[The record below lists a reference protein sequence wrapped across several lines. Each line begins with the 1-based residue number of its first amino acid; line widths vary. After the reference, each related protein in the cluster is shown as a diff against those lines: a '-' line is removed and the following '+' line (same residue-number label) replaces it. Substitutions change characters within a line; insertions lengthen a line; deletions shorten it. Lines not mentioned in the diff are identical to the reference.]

1 MAFQS
6 ILDTLSSTI
15 HRDTFSNPILE
26 SQIDPFR
33 KSINSFPYKIP
44 TTAINFFLNNGIA
57 VSGFGS
63 KPHPHPIHKT
73 LELNLLQNVW
83 PHLPTSPA
91 SVLFMKESKFKKL
104 QARNKHF
111 TTLLNYQVT
120 AKDSARYA
128 STCSDLPSTSS
139 CFMHDA
145 LMYFQPA
152 QIVDLFLRSPNLEKL
167 FASAIIPPESSFST
181 SFSFHPNIYR
191 FSVSSDKL
199 HYYLESNQ
207 AHSYTQPASAIQW
220 LRTTKIIHP
229 EVTLT
234 VSVLDSFGPLHH
246 ILIQRGEPPVS
257 PDEDQISFHHPD
269 AILLPSPN
277 DIRQNIAHRLVPTP
291 VYHALF
297 TYVRAVRTLRIT
309 DPAGFIRTQSN
320 KPEHSWVHSAAWDNL
335 QQFAVLTAPYRP
347 INHYFLFRSPLAR
360 FLHLIKT
367 HHFRIL
373 QFSAL
378 ASSAS
383 VLSGCYAASRLFL
396 SRISKLTLFRLP
408 IIAPPS
414 TLSSSLRAPFLSLE
428 RAVRPYLPFLRPF
441 PKPPLFSIELTP
453 RPSKF
458 FSLPVPPRFHGLF
471 PSSWL
476 HHPSVPRSFILFS
489 AALSLLPLALL
500 AYRWLSGP
508 DSPQSIHDEY
518 IRYFHPAPFHFTIQ
532 RSPLLVPEAIP
543 FLSNLVAPTAAAQ
556 TIPAIDFP
564 STNIETNPS
573 PALPQTSSL
582 PPPPP
587 PTGPALPS
595 QDFSSSTPSSPI
607 TPEPRLTPVPS
618 PSPPSASLPTPELP
632 EAIPPSSVTLP
643 TPQSRPAS
651 PAPVGSRIFALADP
665 THPPTPP
672 RTPSPERPPASLE
685 LTPDHL
691 GTFPTT
697 LPPVPEDSPLV
708 SPLEND
714 PSATGPIILFSEISP
729 RPFLNHSG
737 DFVTRRRS
745 HWNPP
750 LPPYPAG
757 TDCLLQA
764 VSKAISVPPATLW
777 NDLCHILP
785 DSLLTEPEIRTT
797 GLTTDHLTALASIH
811 LFSCTVYSPHGSGT
825 YGLEHAPNHFHI
837 IHTLNPPHFSFSP
850 GPPDHQIT
858 KPISGASSFHKA
870 LLDFRFNDQHLPFRK
885 IHRYTA
891 DPRRAKN
898 LVSNMKNGF
907 DGVLAQIDPAHPSKG
922 REAVLALDQSC
933 DVAPNN
939 RTVDAIH
946 LSGFAGCG
954 KTRPVSALLRRKDFS
969 HYRIAVPTTELR
981 AEWKTILNLPGPQ
994 SWRVSTWESALLKT
1008 ASILVIDEV
1017 YKLPRGYLDL
1027 ALIADPTIQLVIILG
1042 DPLQGE
1048 YHTTS
1053 PSSTNHHLSSEIHH
1067 LLPLIDLYCLWS
1079 YRIPQNVAEFFGVR
1093 SFNPSPG
1100 FAAYTRQINLN
1111 APVLACSA
1119 NTAKTLQQCGYHAI
1133 TIASSQG
1140 STYSKPLTILL
1151 DRNCNLLSPQHT
1163 LVALTRSRTGVFF
1176 SGDLSILSAA
1186 NHNPML
1192 ANFSSKTKID
1202 LSHTFPGIFNKLPCI
1217 TSPIT
1222 SRRPVLR
1229 AGSNPGSKHVLIP
1242 ANLAPPTNLPAF
1254 RPLPF
1259 ATKSVP
1265 AHQAQVR
1272 SFTPAANPVNTSICN
1287 PDFQGDVLLRS
1298 RILLGDGETNLPQV
1312 STHFVPPSRLPLH
1325 FDVPSAAPSSTPF
1338 EPTHFT
1344 PAPFEPVYPGADFLT
1359 MAATFMPAVDP
1370 TAKEILFRD
1379 QSSNQFP
1386 FLDHPNLLAPQP
1398 LSLLSPVH
1406 NSKHDPTLLPAS
1418 ISKRLRFRSSSHP
1431 YSITPQD
1438 TLLGTLLFQA
1448 HCRAYRRN
1456 PNVTVPFNPALF
1468 VECINLN
1475 EFAQLTSKTQKVI
1488 MANAFRSD
1496 PDWRWTSVRIFSKT
1510 QHKVNEGSIFG
1521 PWKACQTLALM
1532 HDALILL
1539 LGPVKKYQ
1547 RLIDNADRPPHIYIH
1562 AGHTPHELSDWCQNF
1577 LSSSHHV
1584 ANDYTSFDQS
1594 QHGEAVVFEA
1604 LKMARVSIPQNL
1616 IDLHCSIKTSIETQF
1631 GPLTCMRLTGEPGT
1645 YDDNTDYN
1653 LAVLHLQYHISSQPI
1668 LVSGDD
1674 SLIDSIPPVQ
1684 SSWPSIEPLLNLKFK
1699 TEVSRYGLFCGY
1711 YVGPEGACRS
1721 PLALFAKLAIAYD
1734 DGSHYEKLPSYI
1746 TEFSVGH
1753 ALGDLMWNL
1762 FPADQVLYQSANF
1775 DYFCRFATRS
1785 QKVLLRLGE
1794 PDPSAFDAIAQHL
1807 KHASYALFS
1816 LMTSSARSAY
1826 IKLKS
1831 KIHFPSNPEID
1842 RIQRELLSFSN
1853 PAACLTESQA
1863 SHPIDTHH
1871 PQLQSTL
1878 PPPLPTLR
1886 GGFCR
1891 PVHRPHSPPHSL
1903 SLKVT
1908 IPLSPT
1914 PLPSLKPPLPT
1925 SSSTPPMESALLS
1938 LLSSAIPA
1946 LLSKS
1951 SSSTS
1956 ADAALGQGPQPSV
1969 LPLPGTHDAVVSA
1982 PTPAPAPT
1990 HSLRPPPTLKPSRT
2004 DLIRHFQWNCYDLT
2018 GVETG
2023 TTIIEIVTKPIITNL
2038 AAPYQTA
2045 RLVSLDACLMPTHN
2059 AIKYPVT
2066 VEVLWAPASA
2076 SVPQDKIMATYGST
2090 RLVAGSLTNPS
2101 DHLSAPCDLA
2111 VCNPVVKSS
2120 VSFNDNPRLFIKFWE
2135 NADSKKLG
2143 INAPISASIF
2153 IRGSLELT
2161 APATC
2166 ATY

>member
-6 ILDTLSSTI
+6 ILDSLSSTI
-15 HRDTFSNPILE
+15 HRDTISNPILE

-33 KSINSFPYKIP
+33 QSIHAFPYRIP

-57 VSGFGS
+57 ISGFGS
-63 KPHPHPIHKT
+63 RPHPHPIHKT
-73 LELNLLQNVW
+73 LELNLLQTVW
-83 PHLPTSPA
+83 PSQATTPST
-91 SVLFMKESKFKKL
+91 VMFMKESKFRKL
-104 QARNKHF
+104 QNRNAQF

-120 AKDSARYA
+120 ARDSARYT
-128 STCSDLPSTSS
+128 STSLDLPSTST

-145 LMYFQPA
+145 IMYFEPA
-152 QIVDLFLRSPNLEKL
+152 QIVDLFLRSPTLEKL

-181 SFSFHPNIYR
+181 NFSFHPNIYR
-191 FSVSSDKL
+191 FSVSDGKL

-229 EVTLT
+229 SVTLT
-234 VSVLDSFGPLHH
+234 ISILDSFGPLHN

-257 PDEDQISFHHPD
+257 PDHDQISFHHPD
-269 AILLPSPN
+269 AILLPAPN
-277 DIRQNIAHRLVPTP
+277 DIQQNFAHRLVPTS

-320 KPEHSWVHSAAWDNL
+320 KPEHAWVHSAAWDNL

-360 FLHLIKT
+360 CLHFIKT
-367 HHFRIL
+367 HHFRLL
-373 QFSAL
+373 Q
-378 ASSAS
+378 ASSLVAS
-383 VLSGCYAASRLFL
+383 ASILSGCFAASRLFI
-396 SRISKLTLFRLP
+396 SRISTLTLFRFRL
-408 IIAPPS
+408 IAPPS
-414 TLSSSLRAPFLSLE
+414 TLSQRILQPILSTTSAIRKAIPFL
-428 RAVRPYLPFLRPF
+428 
-441 PKPPLFSIELTP
+441 PPLEKGPFFSLTLTP
-453 RPSKF
+453 RPSTLF
-458 FSLPVPPRFHGLF
+458 RLPLPPTLQKILPTSWVSTPHVPT
-471 PSSWL
+471 
-476 HHPSVPRSFILFS
+476 SFIIASTCLAS
-489 AALSLLPLALL
+489 IPLLLLS
-500 AYRWLSGP
+500 YRWLSGP

-518 IRYFHPAPFHFTIQ
+518 IRYFHPSPFQFTVA
-532 RSPLLVPEAIP
+532 RSPIVVSNSVP
-543 FLSNLVAPTAAAQ
+543 FLPNLRPPSESTGS
-556 TIPAIDFP
+556 TPAI
-564 STNIETNPS
+564 NY
-573 PALPQTSSL
+573 
-582 PPPPP
+582 PPPPVESP
-587 PTGPALPS
+587 PAENHPEPQNAPNEPPQPPITAPHAPENSDAPPANPS
-595 QDFSSSTPSSPI
+595 HPTQSISAPI
-607 TPEPRLTPVPS
+607 TPIPFAIPEPQTRAD
-618 PSPPSASLPTPELP
+618 SPPPIENRVFGLNNP
-632 EAIPPSSVTLP
+632 
-643 TPQSRPAS
+643 
-651 PAPVGSRIFALADP
+651 D
-665 THPPTPP
+665 HPPTPP
-672 RTPSPERPPASLE
+672 DSPPPAEPLE
-685 LTPDHL
+685 PRELAPDRL
-691 GTFPTT
+691 GTFPTS
-697 LPPVPEDSPLV
+697 LPPVPEDPVHS

-714 PSATGPIILFSEISP
+714 PSATGPIVLFAQISP
-729 RPFLNHSG
+729 LPFLNQSG
-737 DFVTRRRS
+737 NFLTRRRS
-745 HWNPP
+745 HWTPP
-750 LPPYPAG
+750 LPAYPTN
-757 TDCLLQA
+757 TDCLLRA
-764 VSKAISVPPATLW
+764 VSQAISVPTQTLW

-785 DSLLTEPEIRTT
+785 DSLLTDPAILSI

-811 LFSCTVYSPHGSGT
+811 MFSCTVHAEQGACE
-825 YGLEHAPNHFHI
+825 YGIENAPNHFHI
-837 IHTLNPPHFSFSP
+837 IHTTNPLHFAFSP
-850 GPPDHQIT
+850 GPPSQRIT
-858 KPISGASSFHKA
+858 TPISGAASLHKP
-870 LLDFRFNDQHLPFRK
+870 LLNFRFNDQYLPFST
-885 IHRYTA
+885 IHRYQA

-907 DGVLAQIDPAHPSKG
+907 DGVLAQIDPSHPSKG
-922 REAVLALDQSC
+922 REAILALDQSC
-933 DVAPNN
+933 DVAPSD

-954 KTRPVSALLRRKDFS
+954 KTRPVAALLKRKDFS
-969 HYRIAVPTTELR
+969 NYRIAVPTTELR
-981 AEWKTILNLPGPQ
+981 AEWKTLLNLPGSQ
-994 SWRVSTWESALLKT
+994 TWRVSTWESALLKN
-1008 ASILVIDEV
+1008 ASILVIDEI

-1027 ALIADPTIQLVIILG
+1027 ALIADPTIRLVIILG

-1048 YHTTS
+1048 YHSTS
-1053 PSSTNHHLSSEIHH
+1053 SSSTNHHLSPEPQH
-1067 LLPLIDLYCLWS
+1067 LLPLIDMYCLWS
-1079 YRIPQNVAEFFGVR
+1079 HRMPQNVANFFGVR
-1093 SFNPSPG
+1093 SFNPQPG
-1100 FAAYTRQINLN
+1100 FSAFTRQINLN

-1140 STYSKPLTILL
+1140 STYQKPLTILL
-1151 DRNCNLLSPQHT
+1151 DRNCNLLSPHHT
-1163 LVALTRSRTGVFF
+1163 LVALTRSKTGIFF

-1192 ANFSSKTKID
+1192 AHFSSKQPIS
-1202 LSHTFPGIFNKLPCI
+1202 LAHTFPGVFSKLPCV
-1217 TSPIT
+1217 TSPLT
-1222 SRRPVLR
+1222 SRRTVLR
-1229 AGSNPGSKHVLIP
+1229 AGSSEGGSHVLIP
-1242 ANLAPPTNLPAF
+1242 ANLAPIQNLPSF
-1254 RPLPF
+1254 KTLPF
-1259 ATKSVP
+1259 NNKSVP
-1265 AHQAQVR
+1265 AHQKQIQAFIR
-1272 SFTPAANPVNTSICN
+1272 TANPVNTSICN

-1298 RILLGDGETNLPQV
+1298 RILLGDGESNLPQI
-1312 STHFVPPSRLPLH
+1312 STHFLPPSRLPLH
-1325 FDVPSAAPSSTPF
+1325 FDVPSAAPSSTPI
-1338 EPTHFT
+1338 ETPHFT

-1359 MAATFMPAVDP
+1359 MAATFMPATDP
-1370 TAKEILFRD
+1370 TTKEILFRD

-1398 LSLLSPVH
+1398 LSLLAPVH

-1418 ISKRLRFRSSSHP
+1418 ISKRLRFRSSPHP
-1431 YSITPQD
+1431 YAITPQD

-1456 PNVTVPFNPALF
+1456 PNITIPFNPAMF
-1468 VECINLN
+1468 IECINLN
-1475 EFAQLTSKTQKVI
+1475 EYAQLTSKTQKVI

-1532 HDALILL
+1532 HDALILI

-1547 RLIDNADRPPHIYIH
+1547 RLIDNSDRPPHIYIH
-1562 AGHTPHELSDWCQNF
+1562 AGHTPHELSTWCQQF
-1577 LSSSHHV
+1577 MTSSHHV

-1604 LKMARVSIPQNL
+1604 LKMSRVSIPQNL
-1616 IDLHCSIKTSIETQF
+1616 IDLHCTIKTSIETQF

-1653 LAVLHLQYHISSQPI
+1653 LAVIHLQYHISSQPI

-1674 SLIDSIPPVQ
+1674 SLIDSIPPTQ
-1684 SSWPSIEPLLNLKFK
+1684 SSWPTIEPLLNLKFK
-1699 TEVSRYGLFCGY
+1699 TEISRYGLFCGY
-1711 YVGPEGACRS
+1711 FVGPEGACRS
-1721 PLALFAKLAIAYD
+1721 PLALFAKLAIAFD

-1775 DYFCRFATRS
+1775 DYFCRFASRS

-1794 PDPSAFDAIAQHL
+1794 PDPFSFDSIAQHL

-1816 LMTSSARSAY
+1816 LMTSSARAAY

-1831 KIHFPSNPEID
+1831 RIHFPSNPEID
-1842 RIQRELLSFSN
+1842 RIQRELLSFSI
-1853 PAACLTESQA
+1853 PTACLTESQA
-1863 SHPIDTHH
+1863 SSPTEL
-1871 PQLQSTL
+1871 PRLPTLSQPTQL
-1878 PPPLPTLR
+1878 LPTLR
-1886 GGFCR
+1886 GGLSSKIHI
-1891 PVHRPHSPPHSL
+1891 PPSPTL
-1903 SLKVT
+1903 SQPTTLT
-1908 IPLSPT
+1908 IPLPPSLPT
-1914 PLPSLKPPLPT
+1914 PTKPTSPT
-1925 SSSTPPMESALLS
+1925 SSFTHPMESALLS
-1938 LLSSAIPA
+1938 LLSSAIPT

-1956 ADAALGQGPQPSV
+1956 GDAALGQGPQQSV

-1982 PTPAPAPT
+1982 PTAAPAPT
-1990 HSLRPPPTLKPSRT
+1990 TSLRPPPTVRPSRT

-2023 TTIIEIVTKPIITNL
+2023 TTVIEIVTKPIIVNL

-2045 RLVSLDACLMPTHN
+2045 RLIHLDACLMPTHN

-2076 SVPQDKIMATYGST
+2076 SVPQDRIMATYGST

-2101 DHLSAPCDLA
+2101 DHLTAPCDL
-2111 VCNPVVKSS
+2111 VVNNPTVKSS